1 MRDDWHL
8 HLFERRTLAEPLR
21 ISGIIAKKIRGITFD
36 FFPLGLVTNA
46 EKA

>member
-8 HLFERRTLAEPLR
+8 HLFERTTLAEPLR
-21 ISGIIAKKIRGITFD
+21 ISGIIAKKIHGITFD
-36 FFPLGLVTNA
+36 FFPLGLVTNT